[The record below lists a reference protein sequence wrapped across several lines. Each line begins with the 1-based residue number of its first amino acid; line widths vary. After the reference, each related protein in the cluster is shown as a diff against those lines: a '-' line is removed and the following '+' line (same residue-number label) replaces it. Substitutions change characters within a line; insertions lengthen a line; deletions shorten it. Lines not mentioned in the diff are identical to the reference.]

1 MRVWNRRPEGGGA
14 TPGGFGVTSE
24 RPERHEV
31 LEGSV
36 DGVAIE
42 TAVKEGADLGFGQ
55 SVGSCVVESLFDAVD
70 DVVSGSGAEEE
81 WGACRAVLPYG
92 KCSLEMGQRDNG
104 AAIEGSIDGTEAQ
117 DLGFGPAGGG
127 AIEAGTSLAQ
137 GGVAVVPK
145 LARGVVAAKE
155 DFLFAGCP
163 IEGAAEF
170 AGNSGELL
178 GAQVAAFGEAFAP
191 LHEGS
196 EAAVGKAVMGFGR
209 VEIGSELTLGDV
221 GNEAE
226 MGSGGLLRPVHIEHR
241 EKATIPSAAE
251 QGR

>member
-1 MRVWNRRPEGGGA
+1 MRFWDHRPESGWA
-14 TPGGFGVTSE
+14 TPGGFGATIE
-24 RPERHEV
+24 RTERHEM

-42 TAVKEGADLGFGQ
+42 TAVKEGADLRFGQ
-55 SVGSCVVESLFDAVD
+55 SVGNCVVESLFDAVN
-70 DVVSGSGAEEE
+70 DVVSGGSAEEE

-92 KCSLEMGQRDNG
+92 KCSLEMGERDHG
-104 AAIEGSIDGTEAQ
+104 AAIEGSIDGAEAQ

-137 GGVAVVPK
+137 GGIAVVPK

-191 LHEGS
+191 LHEGP
-196 EAAVGKAVMGFGR
+196 EAAVGKAVMGLCRRKMLF
-209 VEIGSELTLGDV
+209 EIALGDV

-226 MGSGGLLRPVHIEHR
+226 MNACGLYGPMAIDGAEV
-241 EKATIPSAAE
+241 AAIPSAAE
-251 QGR
+251 QG